1 MPVITD
7 EFIYR
12 IALSRVPLIGDYHA
26 RLLLDTY
33 GNAYSIFHARRRE
46 LEKTPG
52 IGPARAQQLVSFTD
66 FQSCEEELNFTHQYQ
81 IRLLGYGTPDYPTRL
96 QHCVDG
102 PALLYFK
109 GNADLQQQRVL
120 SVVGTRQPTAYGKQ
134 LCEQVIRD
142 LSDRNVLIVSGLA
155 YGIDT
160 IAHQTALKYHLPTL
174 AVLAHGLDRIY
185 PYQNKYLAREMLEQ
199 GGLITDF
206 PKGTKPDRQHFPR
219 RNRIT
224 AGLCD
229 ALLVI
234 ESGIQGGSLITA
246 GIANSYHKEVFAIPG
261 PVIQS
266 QSGGC
271 NELIKKNLAQL
282 VCHAA
287 DIVECMNWMD
297 KPVKKELVQPSL
309 FPTMSP
315 EETSLLH
322 WLQQHAPAPIDLIL
336 EALPLARPVISQVL
350 LSLEM
355 QGLIRQEPGK
365 IYRLL

>member
-1 MPVITD
+1 MLAKYGTMSLREVLAPAMDLASGFPADIPFARSVARNKKLIEQWPYSKAVFITHSGEEKSTPQPGEIFVQKD
-7 EFIYR
+7 
-12 IALSRVPLIGDYHA
+12 
-26 RLLLDTY
+26 LLKT
-33 GNAYSIFHARRRE
+33 
-46 LEKTPG
+46 LEKMVE
-52 IGPARAQQLVSFTD
+52 AEKL
-66 FQSCEEELNFTHQYQ
+66 
-81 IRLLGYGTPDYPTRL
+81 
-96 QHCVDG
+96 
-102 PALLYFK
+102 
-109 GNADLQQQRVL
+109 
-120 SVVGTRQPTAYGKQ
+120 
-134 LCEQVIRD
+134 
-142 LSDRNVLIVSGLA
+142 
-155 YGIDT
+155 
-160 IAHQTALKYHLPTL
+160 ALKAGKNRYQ
-174 AVLAHGLDRIY
+174 AIMAAYDRFYKGDIA
-185 PYQNKYLAREMLEQ
+185 QEFVRGSMEQ

-271 NELIKKNLAQL
+271 NELIKKNQAQL

-336 EALPLARPVISQVL
+336 EALPLPRPVISQVL

-365 IYRLL
+365 IYRIL